1 MTRDKYLSMCE
12 QLGREPDP
20 NECPPDLEDFPE
32 LVINA
37 MNTFN
42 MLGDRVYPEIGFI
55 GKDYT
60 NLKHFIEIYDIAD
73 TELFL
78 EIMTYLESRAVKHSQ
93 EAIKRERDKLKR
105 KK

>member
-20 NECPPDLEDFPE
+20 EQIPPDIADFPD
-32 LVINA
+32 IAIYA

-42 MLGDRVYPEIGFI
+42 MLGDRTYPDIGFV

-60 NLKHFIEIYDIAD
+60 NLKHFIEIYDIENV
-73 TELFL
+73 ELFL
-78 EIMTYLESRAVKHSQ
+78 EIMTYLESRAVKQSH
-93 EAIKRERDKLKR
+93 EAIKREREKLKR
-105 KK
+105 KR

>member
-12 QLGREPDP
+12 QLGKEPDL
-20 NECPPDLEDFPE
+20 EQIPPDLDDFPE

-60 NLKHFIEIYDIAD
+60 NLKHFIEIYDIQD

-78 EIMTYLESRAVKHSQ
+78 EIMTYLESRAVKQSQ